1 MNHIAGPNTKVEEKP
16 PAIERTDS
24 QTGAIEVD
32 VTTTPTAQDKE
43 SGSLEK
49 QDLGPSGSATP
60 SHQQQNPDQ
69 SAVNSD
75 ANQSSSGQES
85 GPHQLIHAQP
95 TFIGG
100 YPIDVPFEA
109 SKLPL
114 DVAIYNSAR
123 SAGGDERIRKYL
135 QAVLVVGGG
144 ALTSGMAHA
153 LESRSVNA
161 S

>member
-1 MNHIAGPNTKVEEKP
+1 MEEKP
-16 PAIERTDS
+16 ATLERTDS
-24 QTGAIEVD
+24 QTDTID
-32 VTTTPTAQDKE
+32 IDSTDTANPE
-43 SGSLEK
+43 NASRSTEK
-49 QDLGPSGSATP
+49 QEPGQSGAATP
-60 SHQQQNPDQ
+60 SQQQQENQPARGPDAIPNAPGVTPGSQ
-69 SAVNSD
+69 T
-75 ANQSSSGQES
+75 
-85 GPHQLIHAQP
+85 LQP

-123 SAGGDERIRKYL
+123 SAGGDDRIRKYL

-153 LESRSVNA
+153 LESR
-161 S
+161 